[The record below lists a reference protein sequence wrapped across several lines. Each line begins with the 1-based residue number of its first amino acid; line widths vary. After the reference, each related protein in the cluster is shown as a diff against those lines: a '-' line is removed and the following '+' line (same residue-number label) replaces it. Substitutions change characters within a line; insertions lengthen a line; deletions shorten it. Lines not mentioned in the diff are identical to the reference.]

1 MDFFDSLSPTAQIVA
16 LFVGIAILFLLAFS
30 NNKRNKGKL
39 YDRKRRSFRDNY
51 YDKKKDS
58 HH

>member
-1 MDFFDSLSPTAQIVA
+1 MDFFNSLSPTTQIVA
-16 LFVGIAILFLLAFS
+16 LFAGIAILFLLVFS

-51 YDKKKDS
+51 YNRKKEDK
-58 HH
+58 

>member
-1 MDFFDSLSPTAQIVA
+1 MDFLNSLSPSTQIVV
-16 LFVGIAILFLLAFS
+16 LFIGIAILFLFVFS

-51 YDKKKDS
+51 YNRKKDQK
-58 HH
+58 